1 MSAALDSTLRPS
13 LRRDG
18 SYALGSTLRPEG
30 LASQMPMIFA
40 GDKAVQLSRNEWLLA
55 DLLIEHFGRPT
66 LRQWAVDRLYSD
78 DPHGGPLNIDRVL
91 DVMMKRIRQAFL
103 DADFP
108 LLIITIRSI
117 GWRMVARKERRS

>member
-1 MSAALDSTLRPS
+1 MSTALDSTLRPS

-55 DLLIEHFGRPT
+55 DLLIEHFGRPVH
-66 LRQWAVDRLYSD
+66 RKWAVDRLYGGAPD
-78 DPHGGPLNIDRVL
+78 GGPLDINRVL
-91 DVMMKRIRQAFL
+91 DVMMKRIRERFSR
-103 DADFP
+103 ADMP
-108 LLIITIRSI
+108 LLIITIHSI
-117 GWRMVARKERRS
+117 GWRMVARKERRP